1 MGVIS
6 FIKSA
11 VTLLKT
17 AKKPTAK
24 EYNIT
29 LRITLLGLA
38 IIGTLTF
45 LIRFL
50 ALAFQPA

>member
-1 MGVIS
+1 MGLVS
-6 FIKSA
+6 FLKSA
-11 VTLLKT
+11 VTMLKM
-17 AKKPTAK
+17 ARKPSSK
-24 EYNIT
+24 EYTIT

-38 IIGTLTF
+38 IIGIITF